1 MFKFSVELTSKAG
14 LVFFCFF
21 SVLGQIKICM
31 PGAYVYNNKNHKP
44 VYNFESDGIE
54 IADLLHFEVGKLCS
68 NIT

>member
-14 LVFFCFF
+14 LGFFCFV

-44 VYNFESDGIE
+44 VYNFESDG
-54 IADLLHFEVGKLCS
+54 
-68 NIT
+68 T